1 VRVHQLLWPG
11 LTLAAVLC
19 LAAAPAHAQ
28 GKEKHKD
35 KHHYVVSGDRAVSV
49 TRTVLVDRGYEVIR
63 VEQVGPTR
71 VVYYRLG
78 KKWRG
83 RGRRPVHRM
92 VIRTVDR
99 RVVFEEAEPS
109 VLVDIDVKLKL

>member
-1 VRVHQLLWPG
+1 MRAHKLLWSG
-11 LTLAAVLC
+11 LTVAAVLC

>member
-1 VRVHQLLWPG
+1 VRARQVLWSLL
-11 LTLAAVLC
+11 TIAAVLG

-35 KHHYVVSGDRAVSV
+35 KHYVVSSDRAVSV
-49 TRTVLVDRGYEVIR
+49 TRTVLVGRGYEVMR

-109 VLVDIDVKLKL
+109 VLVDIDIKLKL

>member
-1 VRVHQLLWPG
+1 MRARQMLWSG
-11 LTLAAVLC
+11 LTIAAVLG

-28 GKEKHKD
+28 GKEKHK
-35 KHHYVVSGDRAVSV
+35 HYVVSSDRAVSV
-49 TRTVLVDRGYEVIR
+49 TRTVLIDRGYEVIR
-63 VEQVGPTR
+63 VEQVGATR
-71 VVYYRLG
+71 VVYYRPA